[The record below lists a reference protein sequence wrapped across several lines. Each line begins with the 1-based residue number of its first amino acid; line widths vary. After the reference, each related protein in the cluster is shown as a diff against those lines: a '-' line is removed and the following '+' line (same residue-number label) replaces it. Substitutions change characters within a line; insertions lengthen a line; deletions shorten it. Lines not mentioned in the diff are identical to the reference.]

1 MNSLDAVSTVKQV
14 ASLKSPAYL
23 HNAKLKYSP
32 QQEVSAVENV
42 VDRNIERLSSSEEPE
57 LTQQEKLE
65 VQRLRQTERSVHEHE
80 RAHQRAARDLAIS
93 SPSYRY
99 ERGPD
104 GEKYA
109 VGGEVNIDAS
119 LIGADAAETAEKA
132 LRIQQAAM
140 APNDPSP
147 KDMQAATKARMVES
161 KAHRKLNREQALEVV
176 VENKTKNLE
185 KPEDQLFEKNALPGL
200 NQYKQN
206 LEFQKNL
213 SSMLDLFT

>member
-1 MNSLDAVSTVKQV
+1 MNSLDSVSSVKQI
-14 ASLKSPAYL
+14 ASLNSPAYL

-32 QQEVSAVENV
+32 ANEVSAVEQV
-42 VDRNIERLSSSEEPE
+42 VDRNIERLSASDEPE
-57 LTQQEKLE
+57 LTQQERLE
-65 VQRLRQTERSVHEHE
+65 VQRLQRTERSVHEHE
-80 RAHQRAARDLAIS
+80 RAHQRAARDLAVS
-93 SPSYRY
+93 SPNYRY

-104 GEKYA
+104 GKKYA

-119 LIGADAAETAEKA
+119 LVGAEASETVEKA
-132 LRIQQAAM
+132 LRIQRAAL

-147 KDMQAATKARMVES
+147 KDLQAATKARIVES
-161 KAHRKLNREQALEVV
+161 KAHRKLAREESLEVI

-185 KPEDQLFEKNALPGL
+185 KPEDQLFEKNAPNGL

-213 SSMLDLFT
+213 SNMLDLFT